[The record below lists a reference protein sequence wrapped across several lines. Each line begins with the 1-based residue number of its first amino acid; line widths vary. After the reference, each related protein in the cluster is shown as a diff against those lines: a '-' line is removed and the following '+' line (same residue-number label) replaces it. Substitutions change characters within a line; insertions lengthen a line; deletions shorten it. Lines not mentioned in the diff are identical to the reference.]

1 MKKIGTP
8 AKFVT
13 GMWPERLNS
22 NLPGAPVAEFVML
35 WPTDLGVPGLSPA

>member
-1 MKKIGTP
+1 MKKIGIP

-22 NLPGAPVAEFVML
+22 NLPGAPVAQFVMP
-35 WPTDLGVPGLSPA
+35 WPTDLVVLGLSPA